1 MENHKEFTPGQ
12 IVIVKGDRGSG
23 SLKVK
28 IQNRVKEMEER
39 QAHLTGIDSIIYNV
53 QLLTED
59 ESFIESYGGKDF
71 ELAPFLGADLYP
83 V

>member
-12 IVIVKGDRGSG
+12 IIIVKGDRGSG
-23 SLKVK
+23 KLTVKVL
-28 IQNRVKEMEER
+28 NRMKEMEER
-39 QAHLTGIDSIIYNV
+39 QEHLTGIGSIIYNV
-53 QLLTED
+53 QLLTGD